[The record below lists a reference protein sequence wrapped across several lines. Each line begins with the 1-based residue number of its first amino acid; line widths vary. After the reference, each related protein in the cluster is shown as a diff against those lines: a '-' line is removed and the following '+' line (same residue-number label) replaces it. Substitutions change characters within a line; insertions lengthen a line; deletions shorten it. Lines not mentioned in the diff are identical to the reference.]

1 MIEAISSGGVVIFK
15 GKILVLYKKYKNRYE
30 GWVLPKGT
38 VEPGEAPQ
46 DTAVREVREESGAQ
60 AEIRKYIGQTHY
72 TFNTSKDVVSKTV
85 HWYLMSA
92 GSFYSRP
99 QREEFFEDAGFCKYN
114 EAFHLLRFPNE
125 RNILANGYDE
135 YLIMR
140 RQGIWK

>member
-72 TFNTSKDVVSKTV
+72 TFNTSKDVVSKV
-85 HWYLMSA
+85 VYWYLMSA
-92 GSFYSRP
+92 GSFYSKP
-99 QREEFFEDAGFCKYN
+99 QREEFFEDAGYYKYN

-125 RNILANGYDE
+125 RLMLAKGYDE

-140 RQGIWK
+140 RQGIWQ

>member
-60 AEIRKYIGQTHY
+60 AEIRRYIGQTHY
-72 TFNTSKDVVSKTV
+72 TFNTSKDVVSKV
-85 HWYLMSA
+85 VYWYLMSA
-92 GSFYSRP
+92 GSFYSKP
-99 QREEFFEDAGFCKYN
+99 QREEFFEDVGYYKYN

-125 RNILANGYDE
+125 RQMLAKGYDE

-140 RQGIWK
+140 RQGIWQ

>member
-72 TFNTSKDVVSKTV
+72 TFNTSKDVVSKV
-85 HWYLMSA
+85 VYWYLMPA
-92 GSFYSRP
+92 GSFYSKP
-99 QREEFFEDAGFCKYN
+99 QREEFFEDAGYYKYH

-125 RNILANGYDE
+125 RQMLAKGYDE

-140 RQGIWK
+140 RQGIWQ

>member
-60 AEIRKYIGQTHY
+60 AEIIKYIGQTHY
-72 TFNTSKDVVSKTV
+72 TFNTSKDVVSKV
-85 HWYLMSA
+85 VYWYLMSA
-92 GSFYSRP
+92 GSFYSKP
-99 QREEFFEDAGFCKYN
+99 QREEFFEDAGYYKYN

-125 RNILANGYDE
+125 RQMLAKGYDE

-140 RQGIWK
+140 RQGIWQ

>member
-72 TFNTSKDVVSKTV
+72 TFNTSKDVVSKV
-85 HWYLMSA
+85 VYWYLMSA
-92 GSFYSRP
+92 GSFYSKP
-99 QREEFFEDAGFCKYN
+99 QREEFFEDAGYYKYN

-125 RNILANGYDE
+125 RQMLAKGYDE

-140 RQGIWK
+140 RQGIWQ